1 MQVVIS
7 SLPNQLLRGLTLH
20 LLLKGVPGF
29 VIEEAV
35 RVPGPRDAFHQAS
48 IVLDV
53 DVVFL
58 GFLQLMQLL
67 IMLVWDRARR
77 A

>member
-1 MQVVIS
+1 
-7 SLPNQLLRGLTLH
+7 
-20 LLLKGVPGF
+20 VPRLI
-29 VIEEAV
+29 IEEAV
-35 RVPGPRDAFHQAS
+35 RVPGPSDAFHQAR
-48 IVLDV
+48 IVLNV

-67 IMLVWDRARR
+67 GVLVWDRPRR

>member
-7 SLPNQLLRGLTLH
+7 RLPNQLLRGLTLH
-20 LLLKGVPGF
+20 LLLKGVPSF
-29 VIEEAV
+29 IIEETV
-35 RVPGPRDAFHQAS
+35 RVPGPGDAFHQAR
-48 IVLDV
+48 IVLNV

-67 IMLVWDRARR
+67 GVLVWDRPR
-77 A
+77 

>member
-7 SLPNQLLRGLTLH
+7 RLSNQLLRSLTLH

-29 VIEEAV
+29 IIEESM
-35 RVPGPRDAFHQAS
+35 RVPGPSDAFHQAS

-67 IMLVWDRARR
+67 GVLVWDRPR
-77 A
+77 

>member
-1 MQVVIS
+1 
-7 SLPNQLLRGLTLH
+7 
-20 LLLKGVPGF
+20 VPGF
-29 VIEEAV
+29 IIEESM
-35 RVPGPRDAFHQAS
+35 RVPGPSDAFHQAS

-67 IMLVWDRARR
+67 GVLVWDRPR
-77 A
+77 